1 MNEGQVTMNKYL
13 DELES
18 DISELRTRLDYVE
31 SSFDNMKEDF
41 ECMETQLEDIE
52 SIIDSEYLNKKE
64 IISRIQKILAR

>member
-1 MNEGQVTMNKYL
+1 MNKYL

-18 DISELRTRLDYVE
+18 DITELHTRLNYVE

-52 SIIDSEYLNKKE
+52 SIIDSECLNKKE

>member
-1 MNEGQVTMNKYL
+1 MSRYL

-18 DISELRTRLDYVE
+18 DITELRTRLDYVE

-52 SIIDSEYLNKKE
+52 SIIDSECLTKKE
-64 IISRIQKILAR
+64 MVDRIQKILAR